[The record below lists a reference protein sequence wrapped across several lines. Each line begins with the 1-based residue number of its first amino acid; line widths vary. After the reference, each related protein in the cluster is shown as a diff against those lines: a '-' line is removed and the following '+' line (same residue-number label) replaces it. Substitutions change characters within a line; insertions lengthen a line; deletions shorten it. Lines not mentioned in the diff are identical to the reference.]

1 MKRISALLLAAAFLR
16 AEGNPTPL
24 TAEENERLLIALV
37 NYHQSRAAMLE
48 ALAASRAGNTD
59 IERADSATKQVQSL
73 VSELQ
78 KAHGASPECSWD
90 YGVKKWACGK

>member
-1 MKRISALLLAAAFLR
+1 MKRINVLVLAAAFLR

-24 TAEENERLLIALV
+24 TVEENERLLIALV

-48 ALAASRAGNTD
+48 ALAASRAGNID
-59 IERADSATKQVQSL
+59 IERAESAGKQVQAL
-73 VSELQ
+73 VTELQ
-78 KAHGASPECSWD
+78 KAHGASQECSWD